1 MVSLIGCYGVRGY
14 WQFLL
19 VLAIQFGL
27 VVRAIVRAL
36 TAFLLVATLLRDG
49 LFDPG
54 GIGLPPSLTY
64 KAGFGY
70 VDAISIAV
78 ITLPTIIRCKLHLR
92 PS

>member
-1 MVSLIGCYGVRGY
+1 LLLLREY

-27 VVRAIVRAL
+27 FVRAIVRAF

-54 GIGLPPSLTY
+54 GIGLPPSLPY
-64 KAGFGY
+64 KADF
-70 VDAISIAV
+70 AS
-78 ITLPTIIRCKLHLR
+78 
-92 PS
+92 